1 MTKNDFVK
9 AVAEKVDF
17 SQKNVKLLLSAIQDV
32 VYENAINDEV
42 PLIDGIKVTSAIRA
56 ARTGRNPSTGET
68 ISIPEKRVP
77 KVKVGVALKK
87 AIA

>member
-56 ARTGRNPSTGET
+56 ARTGRNPSTGEA

-77 KVKVGVALKK
+77 RVKVGVALKK

>member
-1 MTKNDFVK
+1 MTKSDFVK
-9 AVAEKVDF
+9 AVAEKAEF
-17 SQKNVKLLLSAIQDV
+17 PQKNVRIIIDAIQDV

-56 ARTGRNPSTGET
+56 ARTGRNPSTGEA

-77 KVKVGVALKK
+77 RVKVGVALKK